1 MHAIVIIGLLLLLL
15 FDIVSTAREVFRWR
29 ATVGASQVTTEVR
42 RRVAI
47 HLGVYALLIVVI
59 LAIVYFGPL
68 RPVHEWIK

>member
-1 MHAIVIIGLLLLLL
+1 MHAIVFIGLLLLLL

-29 ATVGASQVTTEVR
+29 AAVSDFQVKTVVR
-42 RRVAI
+42 RRIAI
-47 HLGVYALLIVVI
+47 HLGVYALLIVVV